1 MPLVVGRSTV
11 IVQRRKGNQLHTAID
26 QRDKFLSHFS
36 GVSSFVKVSHQH
48 HHRVLRTG
56 NDSLTISQRTGYIGS
71 SPELYPE
78 KQIHGILQIIRQI
91 NDCRIKNHHTGRYRR
106 NGCQHRTEYAG
117 INDRRPHRTAL
128 IQTQD
133 NVFHRFPFTPIT
145 NTDFGNNRLIVR
157 LVVFQVLGNGRFPI
171 YLIVTRVPATA
182 GTVQSTGYRLLRR
195 SRQFAKQLLNHLAD
209 YLACHLLILFRNHPA

>member
-11 IVQRRKGNQLHTAID
+11 IVQRRKDNQLHTAID

-91 NDCRIKNHHTGRYRR
+91 NDCRIKT
-106 NGCQHRTEYAG
+106 T
-117 INDRRPHRTAL
+117 I
-128 IQTQD
+128 
-133 NVFHRFPFTPIT
+133 
-145 NTDFGNNRLIVR
+145 
-157 LVVFQVLGNGRFPI
+157 
-171 YLIVTRVPATA
+171 RVDTA
-182 GTVQSTGYRLLRR
+182 GMDANTEP
-195 SRQFAKQLLNHLAD
+195 NM
-209 YLACHLLILFRNHPA
+209 PE